1 MDWMLRMGE
10 EWRDKG
16 AETSGVV
23 VVVVVVVAVVYLGK
37 YMVRSGTAYTT

>member
-10 EWRDKG
+10 EWREKC
-16 AETSGVV
+16 AETRGVV
-23 VVVVVVVAVVYLGK
+23 VVVVVYLGK